1 MKSKILVVDDDLEFN
16 SLMVEALV
24 DEGYDV
30 KSVLRL
36 KDAGERLLR
45 ENFDCVLLDVMLP
58 DGNGLE
64 MIEPAL
70 SSGACVIVM
79 SAYGNVTSAVEAVK
93 KGAFNFLEKPF
104 ELNHAL
110 FEIQRAIE
118 YSNLSTDNARLKKER
133 HGHISNFIGQTEPIR
148 KIKNLV
154 KIIAFKKVTILIE
167 SESGT
172 GKEIIARSIH
182 ELSGRKNFVAI
193 NCGAIPET
201 LFESELFGYEKGAFT
216 GAQKAKKGLIE
227 EADRGTLF
235 LDEIGELPLSMQ
247 TKLLRF
253 LESGTFK
260 RIGATVPKLTD
271 VRVVCATNKNLK
283 TMVTEGKFREDL
295 FYRLN
300 VVKVNIPPLRE
311 RKEDIPLIIKEISK
325 DLTFEIGLR
334 KVPELSTELMEK
346 LVNYSWP
353 GNVRE
358 LRNLLLSLFAIHGN
372 GEIIGVDSLPPNIH
386 EVPVEESAVPEQDMS
401 LNELERNYTE
411 KLLKRH
417 AGNKTKVAK
426 ILGISKSTLYEKL
439 KKWQLEE

>member
-1 MKSKILVVDDDLEFN
+1 MKNRILVVDDDLEFN
-16 SLMVEALV
+16 SLMVEALT

-36 KDAGERLLR
+36 KDARERLLR

-58 DGNGLE
+58 DGNGLD
-64 MIEPAL
+64 MVEPAL

-79 SAYGNVTSAVEAVK
+79 SAYGNVSSAVEAVK

-118 YSNLSTDNARLKKER
+118 YSNLYRDNTSLKKEKA
-133 HGHISNFIGQTEPIR
+133 GHMSSFVGETVAVK
-148 KIKNLV
+148 KIKELV
-154 KIIAFKKVTILIE
+154 GVIALKKVTVLIE

-193 NCGAIPET
+193 NCGAIPES

-216 GAQKAKKGLIE
+216 GAQKTKKGLIE

-260 RIGATVPKLTD
+260 RIGSTIPKLTD
-271 VRVVCATNKNLK
+271 VRIICATNRDLRA
-283 TMVTEGKFREDL
+283 MIAEGKFREDL

-300 VVKVNIPPLRE
+300 VVKLNIPPLRE
-311 RKEDIPLIIKEISK
+311 RKEDIPVIIKELSRE
-325 DLTFEIGLR
+325 LAFEIGL
-334 KVPELSTELMEK
+334 KKTPGLSDSLMDR

-372 GEIIGVDSLPPNIH
+372 HGIITEDALPQDFRVLPASDLKIF
-386 EVPVEESAVPEQDMS
+386 EQDVS
-401 LNELERNYTE
+401 LDELERTYVE
-411 KLLKRH
+411 KLLLRH
-417 AGNKTKVAK
+417 EGNKTRVAK

-439 KKWQLEE
+439 KKWENED